1 MLNKYS
7 MRKLVLI
14 CLMIAMAQGLAAQ
27 STKKPVAKA
36 VRAVT
41 ASPQVHDREF
51 QSKSLGRAMRYR
63 VIVPAD
69 YDRTT
74 RHYPALYLLHGLY
87 GDYENW
93 ETRTNVVQ
101 YAEKYQFIIVMPDGG
116 DSWYTN
122 SATVPQDKFEDYIVK
137 DVVDEAEKS
146 WRIIRSPHR
155 RAIAGLSMGGYA
167 AVKFALRYPGMFAV
181 AASISG
187 AMNPTSAEMVRLQP
201 KFEPNLSNVFGP
213 AGSETRRRNDV
224 YELAKSADPS
234 DVPYLYIDIGN
245 QDWALASDRDLLP
258 IFSERKYRYEYHE
271 YPGIHSWEYW
281 DRRIPAVLQLTAE
294 IIGKP

>member
-1 MLNKYS
+1 
-7 MRKLVLI
+7 MRKFVLI
-14 CLMIAMAQGLAAQ
+14 CLVIVMAQASLAQ
-27 STKKPVAKA
+27 SPKNTSPKA
-36 VRAVT
+36 VRAVST
-41 ASPQVHDREF
+41 SPQVHDREF

-63 VIVPAD
+63 VVVPAD

-87 GDYENW
+87 GDFENW
-93 ETRTNVVQ
+93 ETRTNLVQ
-101 YAEKYQFIIVMPDGG
+101 YAEKYQYIIVMPDAR

-137 DVVDEAEKS
+137 DVIDEAEKS

-213 AGSETRRRNDV
+213 AGSETRRLNDI
-224 YELAKSADPS
+224 YELARAADPS
-234 DVPYLYIDIGN
+234 AVPYLYVDIGN
-245 QDWALASDRDLLP
+245 QDWALPSDRELLT
-258 IFSERKYRYEYHE
+258 ILGERKYRYEYHE
-271 YPGIHSWEYW
+271 YPGVHSWEYW
-281 DRRIPAVLQLTAE
+281 DRRIPAVLEVVAG
-294 IIGKP
+294 IIGKA

>member
-1 MLNKYS
+1 

-14 CLMIAMAQGLAAQ
+14 CLVVVMVQIALAQ
-27 STKKPVAKA
+27 SPKKKPVPQAA
-36 VRAVT
+36 RTVAT
-41 ASPQVHDREF
+41 APQVHDREF
-51 QSKSLGRAMRYR
+51 QSKSLGRTMRYR

-87 GDYENW
+87 GDFENW
-93 ETRTNVVQ
+93 ETRTNLVQ
-101 YAEKYQFIIVMPDGG
+101 YAEKYQYIIVMPDAG

-137 DVVDEAEKS
+137 DVVDEAETS

-155 RAIAGLSMGGYA
+155 RAMAGLSMGGYA
-167 AVKFALRYPGMFAV
+167 AVKFALRYPGLFAV

-187 AMNPTSAEMVRLQP
+187 AMNPTSPEIVRLQP

-213 AGSETRRRNDV
+213 VGSETRRLNDV
-224 YELAKSADPS
+224 YELARTADPS
-234 DVPYLYIDIGN
+234 AVPYLYLDIGN
-245 QDWALASDRDLLP
+245 QDWALTSDRELLT
-258 IFSERKYRYEYHE
+258 ILSERKYRYEYHE

-281 DRRIPAVLQLTAE
+281 DRRIPAVLEIVAE
-294 IIGKP
+294 IIGKA

>member
-1 MLNKYS
+1 
-7 MRKLVLI
+7 MRRLVLI
-14 CLMIAMAQGLAAQ
+14 CLVIVMAQSAFAQ
-27 STKKPVAKA
+27 SIRKPASKVAHT
-36 VRAVT
+36 VS
-41 ASPQVHDREF
+41 ASPQVLDREF
-51 QSKSLGRAMRYR
+51 PSKSLGRTMRYR

-87 GDYENW
+87 GDFENW
-93 ETRTNVVQ
+93 ETRTNLVQ
-101 YAEKYQFIIVMPDGG
+101 DAEKYQFIIVMPDAG

-122 SATVPQDKFEDYIVK
+122 SATIPQDRFEDYVVK
-137 DVVDEAEKS
+137 DVIDEAEKS

-187 AMNPTSAEMVRLQP
+187 AMNPTSADMVRLQP

-213 AGSETRRRNDV
+213 QGSEARRFNDV
-224 YELAKSADPS
+224 YELARTADPS
-234 DVPYLYIDIGN
+234 AVPYLYLDIGN
-245 QDWALASDRDLLP
+245 QDWTLLSDRELVAIL
-258 IFSERKYRYEYHE
+258 STRKYRYEYHE

-281 DRRIPAVLQLTAE
+281 DRRIPAVLELVAG
-294 IIGKP
+294 IIGKA

>member
-1 MLNKYS
+1 

-14 CLMIAMAQGLAAQ
+14 CLIILTSQASFAQ
-27 STKKPVAKA
+27 SARKTPPKVART
-36 VRAVT
+36 VS
-41 ASPQVHDREF
+41 ASPQVHDRKF
-51 QSKSLGRAMRYR
+51 QSKSLGRTMRYR

-69 YDRTT
+69 YERTT

-87 GDYENW
+87 GDFENW
-93 ETRTNVVQ
+93 ETRTNLVQ
-101 YAEKYQFIIVMPDGG
+101 YAEKYQYVIVMPDAG

-137 DVVDEAEKS
+137 DVIDEAEKS

-155 RAIAGLSMGGYA
+155 RGIAGLSMGGYA

-187 AMNPTSAEMVRLQP
+187 AMNPTSEEMVRLQP

-213 AGSETRRRNDV
+213 ARSETRRLNDV
-224 YELAKSADPS
+224 YELAKSADAS
-234 DVPYLYIDIGN
+234 AVPYLYVDIGN
-245 QDWALASDRDLLP
+245 QDWALPSDRELLT
-258 IFSERKYRYEYHE
+258 ILGERKYRYEYHE
-271 YPGIHSWEYW
+271 FPGIHSWEYW
-281 DRRIPAVLQLTAE
+281 DRRIPAVLELVAG
-294 IIGKP
+294 IIGKA

>member
-1 MLNKYS
+1 
-7 MRKLVLI
+7 MRKFVLI
-14 CLMIAMAQGLAAQ
+14 CLVIVMAQASLAQ
-27 STKKPVAKA
+27 SPKNTSPKA
-36 VRAVT
+36 VRAVST
-41 ASPQVHDREF
+41 SPQVHDREF

-63 VIVPAD
+63 VVVPAD

-87 GDYENW
+87 GDFENW
-93 ETRTNVVQ
+93 ETRTNLVQ
-101 YAEKYQFIIVMPDGG
+101 YAEKYQYIIVMPDAG

-137 DVVDEAEKS
+137 DVIDEAEKS

-213 AGSETRRRNDV
+213 AGSETRRLNDI
-224 YELAKSADPS
+224 YELARAADPS
-234 DVPYLYIDIGN
+234 AVPYLYVDIGN
-245 QDWALASDRDLLP
+245 QDWALPSDRELLT
-258 IFSERKYRYEYHE
+258 ILGERKYRYEYHE
-271 YPGIHSWEYW
+271 YPGVHSWEYW
-281 DRRIPAVLQLTAE
+281 DRRIPAVLEVVAG
-294 IIGKP
+294 IIGKA